1 MKLLTKF
8 AAGSMLSLGFVFLM
22 VSVSALASLQD
33 KDNNSLQNR
42 DAKDSAIGCI
52 ALGVPLVAGGGWLI
66 LGSRRQNRKL
76 LSQHLQSTFYN
87 LVELGE
93 GRISVLQFAKEANI
107 TATEA
112 KQYLD
117 KQAKEF
123 NATFDHGK
131 QGGIYYHFHI

>member
-8 AAGSMLSLGFVFLM
+8 AAGSMLSLGFAFLM

-93 GRISVLQFAKEANI
+93 GRISVLEFAKEANI
-107 TATEA
+107 TGTEA

>member
-8 AAGSMLSLGFVFLM
+8 AAGSMLSLGFAFLM
-22 VSVSALASLQD
+22 VSVSALYSLQD
-33 KDNNSLQNR
+33 KNNNSLQNR
-42 DAKDSAIGCI
+42 DARDSVIGGI
-52 ALGVPLVAGGGWLI
+52 ALGVPLAVGGGALI

-93 GRISVLQFAKEANI
+93 GTISVLQFAKEANI
-107 TATEA
+107 TGTEA

-117 KQAKEF
+117 EKAKEV
-123 NATFDHGK
+123 NATFEHGEY
-131 QGGIYYHFHI
+131 GGIYYHFHI

>member
-8 AAGSMLSLGFVFLM
+8 ATGSMLSLGFIFLM
-22 VSVSALASLQD
+22 LSISAFASLQD

-107 TATEA
+107 TGTEA

-123 NATFDHGK
+123 NATFDHGQ